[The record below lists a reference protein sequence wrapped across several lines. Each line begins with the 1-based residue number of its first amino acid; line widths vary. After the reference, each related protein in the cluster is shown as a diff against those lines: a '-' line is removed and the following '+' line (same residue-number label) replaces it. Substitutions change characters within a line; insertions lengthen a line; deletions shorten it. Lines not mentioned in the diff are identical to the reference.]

1 MLLDLNFEISEDLK
15 LILSSLNELLESRWS
30 TKKLRAVMEG
40 NKDYIEEI
48 WKEIIKLD
56 ILPYLSTLSL
66 RDNVIINEVIGRKL
80 LPGIVVSS
88 IGASG
93 Y

>member
-48 WKEIIKLD
+48 WKEIIKL
-56 ILPYLSTLSL
+56 
-66 RDNVIINEVIGRKL
+66 
-80 LPGIVVSS
+80 
-88 IGASG
+88 A
-93 Y
+93 